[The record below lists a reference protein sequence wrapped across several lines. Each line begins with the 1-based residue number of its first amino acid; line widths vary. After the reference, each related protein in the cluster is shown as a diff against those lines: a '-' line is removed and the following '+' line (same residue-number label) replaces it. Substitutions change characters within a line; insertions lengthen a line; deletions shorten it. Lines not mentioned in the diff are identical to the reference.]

1 MNWQDLQHRWTGPG
15 RRRLRTYL
23 VGLVLATILPTL
35 VAGAFAL
42 WRTSESYREASGNRL
57 ADTARTLAYA
67 IERDLNA
74 KTALVQT
81 LAAPVG
87 GAAGIAGLQEWLDG
101 SGLLPGAEV
110 TSEPVTHVRLTP
122 ITRRF
127 TAGGLPSDTAQAV
140 ADHGRASVTNLFA
153 DPPRAA
159 IVTRQ
164 SAGPGSAEMLL
175 VSVVV
180 APEHLVQLAPQD
192 GPDRLAMLVAV
203 TDGEGRVIARSRDA
217 ARFVGQMVPD
227 WETVRVHPESS
238 GLFEAAT
245 TEGLPVKFAFQRL
258 AGTPGWVVVA
268 GEPLDTFNAGWR
280 RLLDQLLLGGVL
292 AVALAL
298 LLAAWVARRVLRPVA
313 ALARDAEAAAA
324 GEAGVAGQPL
334 GEPSPIHEFEFL
346 RERIANAHA
355 ALHQRA
361 EDARRN
367 AEALAISE
375 RRHRALAEAGALVL
389 WRSTPDGRLIAAAGW
404 ESLTGQPEPEALGFG
419 WVGRVHPDER
429 GMVTGALGDIA
440 AGRREIDVEFR
451 LGTADGGWRW
461 VRVRGVLV
469 DEPGHE
475 WVGALEDVDERR
487 RAEAHVAHLAHH
499 DPLTQLPN
507 RTRLRERLVDAL
519 RNVREGARAAVL
531 CLDLDR
537 FKEVNDSLGHPAG
550 DALLVAVTHRLR
562 HVVRDGDTVARMGG
576 DEFAIVQGGLASTR
590 DAEVLAERIV
600 HTLGA
605 PYELNGHQ
613 ASIGVSV
620 GIVHATSAD
629 ADPDHLMACA
639 DMALYCAKQA
649 GRGVHRT
656 FSPEM
661 DARLQGRRDLERDLA
676 QALARHEFELSY
688 EPVVN
693 VRFGSICA
701 YEARVHWQHP
711 RRGTISLAE
720 VAGLAGEM
728 GVLRPLGDWVLRQAC
743 LDAAAWPGDVRV
755 AVDVSPAQL
764 EDAAFPGV
772 VAVALQRAGLPAAR
786 LELEVG
792 EHALASGARGVE
804 QVLEALHRL
813 KALGVRIAID
823 HFGSGRSALG
833 CLRSFPFD
841 KVKIEES
848 FVRQMGVD
856 KEGDAMVRALTALCD
871 ALGVASAA
879 SGVDAQ
885 AQLDVLSDEE
895 CVEVQGRLFGGGLR
909 ADEVV
914 RRFEQAG
921 HRVGPPSVG

>member
-1 MNWQDLQHRWTGPG
+1 MNWQDFQHRWTGPG
-15 RRRLRTYL
+15 RHRLRTYL
-23 VGLVLATILPTL
+23 VGLVLATMLPTL

-101 SGLLPGAEV
+101 AGLLPGAEV
-110 TSEPVTHVRLTP
+110 TSEPVTHVRLTSP
-122 ITRRF
+122 TRRF
-127 TAGGLPSDTAQAV
+127 TAGGLPSDTALDV
-140 ADHGRASVTNLFA
+140 ADHGRASVTNLFS

-180 APEHLVQLAPQD
+180 APQHLVELAPQD
-192 GPDRLAMLVAV
+192 GPTPLAMLVAV
-203 TDGEGRVIARSRDA
+203 TDGAGRVVARSRDA
-217 ARFVGQMVPD
+217 ARFVGQVVPD
-227 WETVRVHPESS
+227 WVKVRAHPDDH

-258 AGTPGWVVVA
+258 AGTPGWVVVT

-280 RLLDQLLLGGVL
+280 RLQNQLLLGGSI
-292 AVALAL
+292 AVVLAL

-324 GEAGVAGQPL
+324 GEAGLAGQPL
-334 GEPSPIHEFEFL
+334 GEPSTIHEFEFL

-375 RRHRALAEAGALVL
+375 RRHRTLAEAGALVL

-404 ESLTGQPEPEALGFG
+404 EPLTGQPEAEALGFG
-419 WVGRVHPDER
+419 WIARVHPDER
-429 GMVTGALGDIA
+429 GQVTGALGGIVSGD
-440 AGRREIDVEFR
+440 REIDVEFR
-451 LGTADGGWRW
+451 LATAAGGWRW
-461 VRVRGVLV
+461 VRVRGVLI
-469 DEPGHE
+469 DEPGQE

-519 RNVREGARAAVL
+519 GHVREGARAAVL

-537 FKEVNDSLGHPAG
+537 FKHVNDSLGHPAG
-550 DALLVAVTHRLR
+550 DALLVAVTHRLM
-562 HVVRDGDTVARMGG
+562 HVVREGDTVARMGG
-576 DEFAIVQGGLASTR
+576 DEFAIVQTGLASPR
-590 DAEVLAERIV
+590 DAEALAERIV

-613 ASIGVSV
+613 VSIGASV
-620 GIVHATSAD
+620 GIVHAPSAD
-629 ADPDHLMACA
+629 ADPDRLMACA

-661 DARLQGRRDLERDLA
+661 DERLQGRRDIERELA
-676 QALARHEFELSY
+676 QALARHEFEVSY

-701 YEARVHWQHP
+701 YEAKVHWHHP
-711 RRGTISLAE
+711 QRGPIALAE
-720 VAGLAGEM
+720 VSGLADEI
-728 GVLRPLGDWVLRQAC
+728 GVLRPLGDWILRQAC
-743 LDAAAWPGDVRV
+743 LDAATWPGDVRV
-755 AVDVSPAQL
+755 AVDITMGQL
-764 EDAAFPGV
+764 EDAAFPGI
-772 VAVALQRAGLPAAR
+772 VAVALQRAGLPAGR

-792 EHALASGARGVE
+792 EHALADGAER
-804 QVLEALHRL
+804 VLDALHRL

-823 HFGSGRSALG
+823 HFGSSRSALG
-833 CLRSFPFD
+833 CLRTFPFD

-871 ALGVASAA
+871 TLGVASAA

-885 AQLDVLSDEE
+885 AQLDLLSDEE
-895 CVEVQGRLFGGGLR
+895 CVEVQGRLFGGALR
-909 ADEVV
+909 ASEVV
-914 RRFEQAG
+914 RRFDEAG
-921 HRVGPPSVG
+921 LRPLPPFAG

>member
-1 MNWQDLQHRWTGPG
+1 MNWQDFQHRWTGPG

-23 VGLVLATILPTL
+23 VALVLATMLPTL

-57 ADTARTLAYA
+57 VDTARTLAYA

-101 SGLLPGAEV
+101 AGLLPGAEV
-110 TSEPVTHVRLTP
+110 MSEPVAHVRLTP
-122 ITRRF
+122 PTRRF
-127 TAGGLPSDTAQAV
+127 TAGGLPSDTALAV
-140 ADHGRASVTNLFA
+140 AEHGRPSVTNLFA
-153 DPPRAA
+153 HPPRAA

-180 APEHLVQLAPQD
+180 TPQQLVQLAPQD
-192 GPDRLAMLVAV
+192 GPDPLAMLVAV
-203 TDGEGRVIARSRDA
+203 TDGAGRVIARSRDA
-217 ARFVGQMVPD
+217 PRFIGQVVPD
-227 WETVRVHPESS
+227 WDKVQGAGADH

-280 RLLDQLLLGGVL
+280 RLQNQLLLGGAL

-298 LLAAWVARRVLRPVA
+298 LLAAWAARRVLRPVA

-324 GEAGVAGQPL
+324 GEAGLAGQPL
-334 GEPSPIHEFEFL
+334 GEASTIHEFEFL

-367 AEALAISE
+367 VEALAISE

-404 ESLTGQPEPEALGFG
+404 ESLTGQPESEALGFG

-429 GMVTGALGDIA
+429 GRVTGALGHIA
-440 AGRREIDVEFR
+440 SGHREVDVEFR
-451 LGTADGGWRW
+451 LSAAGGGWRW
-461 VRVRGVLV
+461 VRVRGVLI
-469 DEPGHE
+469 DEPGQE

-519 RNVREGARAAVL
+519 GHVREGARAAVL

-537 FKEVNDSLGHPAG
+537 FKHVNDSLGHPAG
-550 DALLVAVTHRLR
+550 DALLVAVTHRLT
-562 HVVRDGDTVARMGG
+562 HVVREGDTVARMGG
-576 DEFAIVQGGLASTR
+576 DEFAIVQTGLASPR

-600 HTLGA
+600 NTLGA

-613 ASIGVSV
+613 VSIGASV
-620 GIVHATSAD
+620 GIVHAPSAD
-629 ADPDHLMACA
+629 ADPDRLMACA

-649 GRGVHRT
+649 GRGGYRT
-656 FSPEM
+656 FSPDM
-661 DARLQGRRDLERDLA
+661 DARLQGRRDTERELA
-676 QALARHEFELSY
+676 RALARNEFEVSY

-701 YEARVHWQHP
+701 YEAKVHWQHP
-711 RRGTISLAE
+711 QRGPIELAE
-720 VAGLAGEM
+720 VSGLADEI
-728 GVLRPLGDWVLRQAC
+728 GVLRPLGDWILRQAC

-755 AVDVSPAQL
+755 AVDITTGQL
-764 EDAAFPGV
+764 EDAAFPGI
-772 VAVALQRAGLPAAR
+772 VAVALQRSGLPAAR

-792 EHALASGARGVE
+792 EHALADGAER
-804 QVLEALHRL
+804 VLDALHRL
-813 KALGVRIAID
+813 KALGVRLAID
-823 HFGSGRSALG
+823 HFGSSRSALG

-871 ALGVASAA
+871 TLGVASAA

-885 AQLDVLSDEE
+885 AQLDLLSDEE
-895 CVEVQGRLFGGGLR
+895 CVEVQGRLFGRALR
-909 ADEVV
+909 ASDVV
-914 RRFEQAG
+914 RQFAQAG
-921 HRVGPPSVG
+921 EGPWAPRSG